1 MDDESSREARF
12 QLLLSKRGQEL
23 VRGLVEEFSILSREI
38 AGLKR
43 ELSAL
48 ADYQEARDRWLV
60 LDDLVEKNLH
70 LPRIVVIEPDQL
82 LRPRDGF
89 YPVEY
94 TSSGVP
100 FRWTGPSVQFS
111 FDLYID
117 RRHGADLRLEVL
129 NSVDFSAQ
137 KNLTLLV
144 DSTIVPLKITQ
155 EGNGFNASAVL
166 PRSTEGRSTSIVFV
180 LPAVIVPPESNE
192 TRSLGVAFGR
202 LTVAARNA
210 DGAAPETK
218 PRPSRTAQPAPDA
231 APETPETDA
240 S

>member
-23 VRGLVEEFSILSREI
+23 VRGLVEEFLILNREI

-43 ELSAL
+43 ELTAL
-48 ADYQEARDRWLV
+48 ADYQHARDRWLL
-60 LDDLVEKNLH
+60 LDDLLEKNLH

-94 TSSGVP
+94 TAGGTP

-117 RRHGADLRLEVL
+117 RRHGADLRLEAL
-129 NSVDFSAQ
+129 NCIDFAVQ

-144 DSTIVPLKITQ
+144 DAEVVPLRVTQ
-155 EGNGFNASAVL
+155 EGSGFHAAAVL
-166 PRSTEGRSTSIVFV
+166 PRNTEGRATSLVFV
-180 LPAVIVPPESNE
+180 LPAAIIPPDSNE
-192 TRSLGVAFGR
+192 TRSLGIAFGR
-202 LTVAARNA
+202 LTVATRSA
-210 DGAAPETK
+210 DGPAPEARQT
-218 PRPSRTAQPAPDA
+218 RSAVSSA
-231 APETPETDA
+231 DA
-240 S
+240 SKESDIP